1 MPTPI
6 TIPRLGWSMEEGIFA
21 GWQKAQGAAIQR
33 GEVLF
38 ELEGEKALQEI
49 EAIDEGTL
57 WIPPDA
63 PRPGTVLKV
72 GAVIGFL
79 LAPGESRPAAI
90 AAADPAPAAS
100 AVPAPTPDTPA
111 ESPSTDTPPPASP
124 SIRRLARELN
134 VQLSQ
139 VDGSGPNGRI
149 TEDDVRSA
157 AAPVPLPEKIQPPP
171 SVPAATTA
179 TSATP
184 ATPATPVATPRARR
198 VAAERGIDWT
208 ILHGTGRDGR
218 VRERDIPATP
228 PHTAT
233 SPAASATPAAQWL
246 PLTGR
251 RQVIAR
257 RMQASRQN
265 TVPVTITAHANAA
278 AIVSLREQF
287 RAADLKPVPA
297 YHDIL
302 AKLTAECLADHL
314 PLAARHERGG
324 LILPDPRQIHL
335 GLAVDTPDGLI
346 VPVLRNIRQQSLSQL
361 AEQSA
366 ACISRARAGRL
377 TASDTEGSVFTI
389 SSLGSF
395 GIDAFTP
402 VINYPEVAILGVG
415 AIRQQP
421 VVLDR
426 ERLSVGQQL
435 TLSLTFDHQAI
446 DGAPAAR
453 FLQQLVR
460 SIENAAAKLLHVPS
474 N

>member
-1 MPTPI
+1 MPIPI
-6 TIPRLGWSMEEGIFA
+6 TIPRLGWSMEEGTFA
-21 GWQKAQGAAIQR
+21 GWQKADGTAIQR

-49 EAIDEGTL
+49 EAIDEGVL
-57 WIPPDA
+57 CIPPDA
-63 PRPGTVLKV
+63 PRSGTVLKV

-79 LAPGESRPAAI
+79 LAPNEKRPAAI
-90 AAADPAPAAS
+90 AAADTAATASGNATSAETHSAAS
-100 AVPAPTPDTPA
+100 PT
-111 ESPSTDTPPPASP
+111 
-124 SIRRLARELN
+124 IRRLARELN
-134 VQLSQ
+134 VPLTQM
-139 VDGSGPNGRI
+139 DGSGPNGRI
-149 TEDDVRSA
+149 TEDDVRKAAAVGTPAAITQPTVAAPAAVSA
-157 AAPVPLPEKIQPPP
+157 AVATSVPTAGAAPV
-171 SVPAATTA
+171 TA
-179 TSATP
+179 
-184 ATPATPVATPRARR
+184 PVATPRARR
-198 VAAERGIDWT
+198 IAAERGIDWT
-208 ILHGTGRDGR
+208 TLRGTGRDGR
-218 VRERDIPATP
+218 IRERDV
-228 PHTAT
+228 
-233 SPAASATPAAQWL
+233 PAAAPHMTSATAASEFLGPQWQ

-265 TVPVTITAHANAA
+265 TVPVTLTAHASAA

-302 AKLTAECLADHL
+302 AKLTAECLVDHPL
-314 PLAARHERGG
+314 LAARHERGG
-324 LILPDPRQIHL
+324 LMLPDLRHIHL
-335 GLAVDTPDGLI
+335 GLAVDTPEGLI
-346 VPVLRNIRQQSLSQL
+346 VPVLRDVRHQSLVRL

-366 ACISRARAGRL
+366 GCIARARAGRL
-377 TASDTEGSVFTI
+377 TAADTEGSVFTI

-415 AIRQQP
+415 AIRQLP

-426 ERLSVGQQL
+426 DRVGVGQQM

-460 SIENAAAKLLHVPS
+460 SIENAAAKLLYVP
-474 N
+474 